1 MAARLLAGTN
11 RRMLGLL
18 AGSFKGQFFVIKGL
32 NVRISGAIILSIHG
46 ISLATHAYR
55 VLIMKRE
62 SWFASRIE
70 IDGRAAACAQKS
82 RYMSTALHWQPDIQQ
97 TANAIGSRLF
107 F

>member
-70 IDGRAAACAQKS
+70 FDGRTMACARKS
-82 RYMSTALHWQPDIQQ
+82 RYMSMVLQWQLDIRQ
-97 TANAIGSRLF
+97 TSRCYW
-107 F
+107 